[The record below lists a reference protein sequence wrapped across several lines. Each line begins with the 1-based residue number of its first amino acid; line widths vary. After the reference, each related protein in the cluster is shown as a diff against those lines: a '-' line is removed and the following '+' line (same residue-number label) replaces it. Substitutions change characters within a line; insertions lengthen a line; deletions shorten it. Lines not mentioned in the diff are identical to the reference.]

1 MNNEIQNL
9 INEKNALN
17 NTIRL
22 RRERHNQEIERL
34 RQEYFFYNNR
44 GNTYRSNSVLNNEIE
59 AQNRAFEDGLR
70 QEFAQELQERN
81 NKLNAERARLTE
93 LLASRTQEYND
104 LVTRNFR
111 NSGYMQAPMVAPESL
126 QK

>member
-22 RRERHNQEIERL
+22 RRERHNQEIDRL

-44 GNTYRSNSVLNNEIE
+44 GNTYRSNSALNNEIE

-81 NKLNAERARLTE
+81 NKLNAKE
-93 LLASRTQEYND
+93 QD
-104 LVTRNFR
+104 
-111 NSGYMQAPMVAPESL
+111 
-126 QK
+126 